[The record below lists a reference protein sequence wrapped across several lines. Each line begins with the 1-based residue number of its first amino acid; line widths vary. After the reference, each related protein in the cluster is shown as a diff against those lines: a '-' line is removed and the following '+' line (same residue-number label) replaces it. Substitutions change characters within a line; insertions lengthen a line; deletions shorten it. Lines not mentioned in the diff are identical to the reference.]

1 MSREKQNNTPTQN
14 QFTNSELKQI
24 EEMANTINE
33 MDEPNAHYY
42 GRNMK
47 EHEAFADCFTIARH
61 LYNAGY
67 RKQSEG
73 EGEWVG
79 RRYNFDDDFPILEKS
94 HYLKCNKCGHLHAL
108 YTYNPFTDRVRL
120 VKVFD
125 EDITIPNFCPNCG
138 AKMKGG
144 AE

>member
-1 MSREKQNNTPTQN
+1 
-14 QFTNSELKQI
+14 
-24 EEMANTINE
+24 MAERI
-33 MDEPNAHYY
+33 Y
-42 GRNMK
+42 GNGITHDTAF
-47 EHEAFADCFTIARH
+47 HEDCRSIARD

-67 RKQSEG
+67 RKQS

-108 YTYNPFTDRVRL
+108 YTYNQFTDRVRL